1 MKEETRIPRAQLA
14 KGTES
19 TPVVWSLVSA
29 AESDAL
35 LVVDIAELE
44 PQTRASRERRSR
56 RAGRL
61 PLGRRLLAARRR
73 VRRRRAERRPN
84 AECPVGGD
92 AVGRAR
98 RHNGLLTGR
107 RRAARRRRHV
117 GFRTALRTRQRAHC
131 SQRRSF
137 PSLSE
142 VHSSRVLCAVSG
154 STALDVF
161 AVPSARAARREACV
175 PLGFALL
182 CFTCGVCDGVTLLF
196 AKEMDA
202 LSAHSGGAGRRAT
215 RAAAAAPRRR
225 RRPTP
230 LAHRRPPLRRRV
242 ERAVGD
248 GCSARVACVARRAAR
263 RAPRRH
269 SHRSRRQHRI
279 NCWCPVG
286 EKIALYDWKTRD
298 IVVYSCS
305 TS

>member
-35 LVVDIAELE
+35 LVVD
-44 PQTRASRERRSR
+44 RANSSLKHVRLASGAPDVRVVYRSA
-56 RAGRL
+56 AGYSLRGAAFVADA
-61 PLGRRLLAARRR
+61 PSGGRTQSVLLAA
-73 VRRRRAERRPN
+73 EMQS
-84 AECPVGGD
+84 D
-92 AVGRAR
+92 A
-98 RHNGLLTGR
+98 
-107 RRAARRRRHV
+107 RAATMAYSLAVAEPRAGDGTWAFAQR
-117 GFRTALRTRQRAHC
+117 FALDSAPTALDD
-131 SQRRSF
+131 SSF

-142 VHSSRVLCAVSG
+142 VHSSRVLCAVSR

-196 AKEMDA
+196 ACDMD
-202 LSAHSGGAGRRAT
+202 SICAHSGGAGRRAT

-230 LAHRRPPLRRRV
+230 LAHRRPPVRRRV

-248 GCSARVACVARRAAR
+248 ACSARVACVARRAAR

-269 SHRSRRQHRI
+269 SHRSRRQHMDQLLVSRRREDSAI
-279 NCWCPVG
+279 R
-286 EKIALYDWKTRD
+286 L
-298 IVVYSCS
+298 
-305 TS
+305 